1 MRKITVS
8 LIVFLSLPLF
18 SQEPIEKK
26 EYKAEVV
33 IYGGTSAAIV
43 AAVKAKQ
50 LGNTVIIISPDT
62 HLGGMTA
69 SGLGFTDSGNTNLIG
84 GLAKDFYKRV
94 YIKYQSDSEWKWQKK
109 SDFKSKAQSN
119 PAINKVEK
127 SMRVFEPHIAEAI
140 FEDLVKEN
148 NIQVIRK
155 EWLDRNRKIEKNG
168 NTITSFYTL
177 SGKKISGKVFID
189 ATYEGDLMAASGVSF
204 HIGREANSVY
214 NETFNGIQKNVFH
227 HSHNFH
233 KYQIDPYLVKGNKDS
248 GLLPKIAPTAA
259 GENGEGDSKLQA
271 YCYRLCLTKESQ
283 NKIAFT
289 QPEGYNPADYE
300 LLIRLYEAGWKDTF
314 RKFDEIP
321 NLKTDSNN
329 HGPFSFDNIGMN
341 YNYPQASYEER
352 KKIAKEHENY
362 QKGWLYFIATDP
374 RIPKKVQKEMQEWG
388 FAKDE
393 FTDNV
398 GFPYQLYVRESRRM
412 IGQYV
417 MTELEVMHKKIAPQS
432 IGMGSY
438 NLDSHNT
445 QRYVTDKGF
454 VENEGDIGVEP
465 PSAYPI
471 DKGAILPKKEEC
483 SNLIVPVCIS
493 SSHIAYGSIR
503 MEPVFMILAESAAQ
517 IARLALKNN
526 CSVQDVSY
534 NELKDLLLKSGQVL
548 ENK

>member
-1 MRKITVS
+1 MAIL
-8 LIVFLSLPLF
+8 LIYLMSFSLF
-18 SQEPIEKK
+18 SQEFNEKK
-26 EYKAEVV
+26 EYQAEVV

-69 SGLGFTDSGNTNLIG
+69 SGLGFTDSGNTQLIG

-94 YIKYQSDSEWKWQKK
+94 YLKYQPDTEWKWQKK
-109 SDFKSKAQSN
+109 SEFKSKAQSN

-127 SMRVFEPHIAEAI
+127 SMWVFEPHIAEAI
-140 FEDLVKEN
+140 FEDWVKEN
-148 NIQVIRK
+148 KIQLLRK
-155 EWLDRNRKIEKNG
+155 EHLDRIRKIEKTG
-168 NTITSFYTL
+168 NSITSFYTL

-189 ATYEGDLMAASGVSF
+189 ATYEGDLMAAAGVSY
-204 HIGREANSVY
+204 HVGREANSVY
-214 NETFNGIQKNVFH
+214 NETFNGIQKNVFQH
-227 HSHNFH
+227 NHNFH
-233 KYQIDPYLVKGNKDS
+233 KYQIDPYRIKGNKES
-248 GLLPKIAPTAA
+248 GLLPKIAPTSE

-289 QPEGYNPADYE
+289 QPESYNPADYE

-341 YNYPQASYEER
+341 YNYPEASYEER

-362 QKGWLYFIATDP
+362 QKGWLYFIASDS

-393 FTDNV
+393 FTDNG

-412 IGQYV
+412 KGEYV
-417 MTELEVMHKKIAPQS
+417 MTELVVLNKKESYQS

-445 QRYVTDKGF
+445 QRYVTKEGF
-454 VENEGDIGVEP
+454 VENEGDIGVKTP
-465 PSAYPI
+465 KAYKI

-483 SNLIVPVCIS
+483 SNLIVPVCVS

-503 MEPVFMILAESAAQ
+503 MEPVFMILAESASQ
-517 IARLALKNN
+517 IANLAINN
-526 CSVQDVSY
+526 KTAVQDVSY

-548 ENK
+548 EENKN